1 MKKEWKRWTGFW
13 VFLVLIL
20 LLSACQ
26 AEQAG
31 SSEGGETEAAA
42 GEQITLKFSHFW
54 PPHHFVQTEVFEPF
68 VDEMGQL
75 SDGRVTIDIYPASAL
90 GEPGAQYDM
99 AVTGVADITVGVH
112 SYTPGQFPLVS
123 VMELPF
129 ISDSGEKGSEILWKL
144 YEEFPELKEEHA
156 QTKPLWLFTS
166 SPGQLLTVGKPVESI
181 DDLRGMRIRSPS
193 PIMNKVIELAG
204 ATPVSMPM
212 SDVYDAMQRGV
223 VDGTFAPMPELLAF
237 NLMDVTDYVT
247 IGNFYMTTFFA
258 VMNGQVWEGLT
269 AEEQQKL
276 EELGLS
282 MARKG
287 GKAFDQAAAEARE
300 ALADSDVEVYELSEE
315 DVAEWKSQLESIIQ
329 DWIEEMNSKGL
340 PGQEIY
346 DRAVQLNSELN

>member
-1 MKKEWKRWTGFW
+1 MNTRLRRRLGLWLFMA
-13 VFLVLIL
+13 LIL
-20 LLSACQ
+20 LMTACQ
-26 AEQAG
+26 TEQAG
-31 SSEGGETEAAA
+31 SSEGGKTEAAT

-54 PPHHFVQTEVFEPF
+54 PPQHFVQTGVFEPF
-68 VDEMGQL
+68 VEKMSNL
-75 SDGRVTIDIYPASAL
+75 SGGRVSVDIYPASAL

-99 AVTGVADITVGVH
+99 AMTGVADIAVSVH

-144 YEEFPELKEEHA
+144 YEEFPELQDEHA

-166 SPGQLLTVGKPVESI
+166 SPGQLLTVGKPVQSI

-258 VMNGQVWEGLT
+258 VMNEQVWEGLT
-269 AEEQQKL
+269 EEEQQKL

-287 GKAFDQAAAEARE
+287 GQAFDDAAREARE
-300 ALADSDVEVYELSEE
+300 ALADSDVEVYELSEGE
-315 DVAEWKSQLESIIQ
+315 IAEWMSQLESVIEG
-329 DWIEEMNSKGL
+329 WIEEMNSKSL
-340 PGQEIY
+340 PGHEIY
-346 DRAVQLNSELN
+346 DRAVRLNSELN